1 LFQIF
6 IQARREGTRFENVNG
21 QNDTTNSIAIDFYSG
36 DTYKLVGMLRDPE
49 KRKFRDPERTRERLL
64 QAGFQEVYR
73 SGFQSASVDT
83 ILAAANVTK
92 GALYYHFES
101 KEALGH
107 AIIDEVVATFLRNR
121 WLLPL
126 QHSEDKDSIDVL
138 IGVVQSIPARP
149 RDVKGGCPLVN
160 LAQEMSRL
168 DELFR
173 RRLEV
178 MFRAWREAVATAL
191 RRGQSQGTVRRDLI
205 PEETASFLIAMV
217 EGYEVL
223 AKNAQDV
230 KLWNEGIR
238 NIVGWLQSLRAP
250 RQPAESGRRMS
261 KKSVASQRRRIRV
274 RRKR

>member
-1 LFQIF
+1 ML
-6 IQARREGTRFENVNG
+6 
-21 QNDTTNSIAIDFYSG
+21 G
-36 DTYKLVGMLRDPE
+36 DPV
-49 KRKFRDPERTRERLL
+49 KRKSRDPERTRERLL
-64 QAGFQEVYR
+64 KAGFQEVYR
-73 SGFQSASVDT
+73 SGFQSASIDT

-126 QHSEDKDSIDVL
+126 QQSEDKDSIDAL
-138 IGVVQSIPARP
+138 IDIVRSIPARP
-149 RDVKGGCPLVN
+149 RDLKGGCPLVN
-160 LAQEMSRL
+160 LAQEMSQL

-173 RRLEV
+173 RRLEA
-178 MFRAWREAVATAL
+178 MFRAWREAVSTAL
-191 RRGQSQGTVRRDLI
+191 RRGQSQGTVRRDLV
-205 PEETASFLIAMV
+205 PAETASFLIAMV

-238 NIVGWLQSLRAP
+238 NIVGWLHSLRAP
-250 RQPAESGRRMS
+250 RQPWRGGRRMS
-261 KKSVASQRRRIRV
+261 KKPVARQDRRIRV